1 MLGAYN
7 PRIKSF
13 RQSRLLFVRKAHY
26 GGEGYEN
33 HENNIIGIDHG
44 YAGDGN
50 RLVAITECNDPYKV
64 TPTINNANGAVNNY
78 RWLIGENYKNIY
90 YHQILNGIGG
100 QD

>member
-1 MLGAYN
+1 MLDNYD
-7 PRIKSF
+7 PRVKSF

-26 GGEGYEN
+26 GGKGYGN
-33 HENNIIGIDHG
+33 YENNIIGIDHG
-44 YAGDGN
+44 YADDDEN

-64 TPTINNANGAVNNY
+64 TPTLNNGAVNNY
-78 RWLIGENYKNIY
+78 RWLTGENYKNIY

>member
-1 MLGAYN
+1 MLDRYD

-26 GGEGYEN
+26 GGEGYGN

-44 YAGDGN
+44 YAADNEN

-64 TPTINNANGAVNNY
+64 TPTLNNY
-78 RWLIGENYKNIY
+78 QWLDGENYKNIY

-100 QD
+100 